1 MSAGARLEARPA
13 ASAPA
18 GPQAVSA
25 APPASRLEQ
34 ATAALAATAA
44 RHAAQADA
52 TRALDPEVVE
62 GLREAGFARHFAPAR
77 WGGVEGGF
85 GELTRSV
92 LALGEACA
100 ATSWVA
106 SLSAYSSRFA
116 AHLPADGHAEVW
128 GAGRGADAFVVAG
141 LVPTGGAR
149 PAAGGGWRLN
159 GSWQY
164 VSGVEF
170 ADWALLCAPVAAE
183 SADPDTPPELRFFAL
198 PRGSF
203 EIKQTWDSIGMR
215 ATGSH
220 TVVVDD
226 VFVPVHLSFPRAHM
240 ITGHNDVSAALCHR
254 VPFQAVG
261 GVTFIAPAVGAAAG
275 TLRAAV
281 DAVAGKRRTPSIDL
295 ELVRSSGRIDVS
307 RHLVE
312 QNADVLDAGVFT
324 PALMARNERNVT
336 FAAEQ
341 SSDAANGLIRALGTS
356 GLSESAPL
364 QRFWRDVIG
373 MTSHVALRYETA
385 AVRTYPPVLLGG

>member
-1 MSAGARLEARPA
+1 MSPGARLETRPVVSPPTATQEPSAARPA
-13 ASAPA
+13 S
-18 GPQAVSA
+18 G
-25 APPASRLEQ
+25 LET
-34 ATAALAATAA
+34 ATAALTATAA
-44 RHAAQADA
+44 RHAVQADA
-52 TRALDPEVVE
+52 TRVLNPEVVD

-92 LALGEACA
+92 LALGEVCA

-128 GAGRGADAFVVAG
+128 GGERGADAFVVTG
-141 LVPTGGAR
+141 LVPTGAAR
-149 PAAGGGWRLN
+149 PAPGGWRLN
-159 GSWQY
+159 GTWQY

-170 ADWALLCAPVAAE
+170 ADWALLCAPVPAE
-183 SADPDTPPELRFFAL
+183 APDPDSPPELRFFAL

-203 EIKQTWDSIGMR
+203 EIDQTWDSIGMR

-226 VFVPVHLSFPRAHM
+226 VFVPVHRSFPRAHM
-240 ITGHNDVSAALCHR
+240 ITGHNDVSGAPCHT

-261 GVTFIAPAVGAAAG
+261 GVTFIAPAVGATSG
-275 TLRAAV
+275 TLRAALS
-281 DAVAGKRRTPSIDL
+281 AVAGKRRTPAIDL
-295 ELVRSSGRIDVS
+295 ELVRSSGRVDVS

-312 QNADVLDAGVFT
+312 QNAEVLDAAVFT

-341 SSDAANGLIRALGTS
+341 CSDAVNGLIRALGTS

-385 AVRTYPPVLLGG
+385 AVRTYPPVLLAG